1 MKLCRSLNNG
11 RERKVLSE
19 GLIDLVP
26 FAWTG
31 GTVTENGT
39 NKQFGLIDRWKEA
52 SGIYGLGF
60 ERESFLGFMLPWVIV
75 FGVGG
80 LLGAII
86 YFWL

>member
-1 MKLCRSLNNG
+1 M
-11 RERKVLSE
+11 E
-19 GLIDLVP
+19 LVP
-26 FAWTG
+26 TAWTG

-39 NKQFGLIDRWKEA
+39 KKQFGLIDRWKEA

-75 FGVGG
+75 IGVGG